1 MLSLPSSSSSISRL
15 KYDVFL
21 SFRGEDTRANFTD
34 HLYDALQRSGIVT
47 FRDDPNLEAG
57 EEIAPELF
65 EAIRQSWCSVLVFS
79 KTYAFS
85 SWCLE
90 ELAEI
95 VKRKNEKGHKIFPVF
110 YDVDPSD
117 LRKQKEKVGEAFAKH
132 EERYKE
138 DKILKWRNALTQVA
152 NIKGW
157 HLNNRHESEFI
168 GDIVKKVS
176 AKLCQ
181 TYPVVHDKLVGIS
194 SRLEELYSKIG
205 IGEDDVRIIGI
216 CGMGGIGKTTLARVV
231 YNQMSSHFEGKSF
244 LADVREISNKL
255 GLVSLQK
262 QLLTQTLFEGGFNI
276 FDVDEGNSIISHR
289 LSHKKVLLVI
299 DDVDNKKHLEHLVGR
314 RSWFGLGSRIIVTT
328 RDEHLLRSY
337 HVDYVY
343 KPTTLNPIDALRLFN
358 LKAFDSETVLE
369 VDFIELSKHVVR
381 YADGLP
387 LALEVLGS
395 FLCGRDA
402 TQWRSAIERLKL
414 DCNKEILDRLR
425 ISFDGLE
432 EREKNIFLDIAC
444 FFKGEEKDF
453 VTKVLNACEFFP
465 DIGIDVLVKKSLVTV
480 SGDNKLWMHDLLQEM
495 GRKIVREKSVDEPGK
510 RCRLW
515 DERDIQHVLT
525 KKTASDVIEAM
536 IIDNK
541 REPNKRL
548 NLSVDAFSKMKKL
561 RLLKVLC
568 LSNCDG
574 LTYLSNE
581 LRLLDWKGCPLR
593 SLPSSFQPDNLVAL
607 LLQYSH
613 IKQLWKGTRPLHK
626 LKVLNLK
633 GSGDL
638 IRTPDFRMTPDLEI
652 LILEGCTK
660 IVDVHPSI
668 GELNRLKTLNLRGCK
683 SLRNLPTKIGMESL
697 QTFILSGCS
706 NLLWFPEIDCKMECL
721 KTLDLSGCYS
731 VGILPESLQQAEFL
745 EELDLSGTVIT
756 KPPCF
761 IFRLKN
767 LKVLSFNGCKGSSS
781 KFRQNLPSLFKKIV
795 GGKTNSMALMLPSL
809 SGLSSLTELKLRDC
823 NLCEGDIPNDI
834 SCLSS
839 LKRLD
844 LSSNNFISIPD
855 SLNRLSKLENLELMN
870 CRGLKSLPELPTS
883 TNCYRL
889 AENNNALTL
898 LKKHLKAFGNS
909 RKRFDV
915 IIPGNEIPG
924 WFSHQRVDSSI
935 KIPLPL
941 NIQNDGQWMG
951 VAFCCIFA
959 NGDASGDED
968 IDCKVVIRCR
978 EPRHLYDGGLLLGKE
993 YNQPIKDNHLFLRY
1007 LPRVRLYPCSLE
1019 NECGES
1025 ETENISTPDCSN
1037 QECDELELSF
1047 TYNAHGKC
1055 AKVKKCGVRI
1065 VYEKDL
1071 LDVQL
1076 ITTLQPK
1083 LGSWDLVESFL
1094 RWTVLKDNL
1103 AREWEVLSTADAFFY
1118 HGTTYLSVD
1127 AFFEDE
1133 EIEIAKVLCCSN
1145 CDDLNCLPNEL
1156 RLLVWIG
1163 PCKLRVINFKGSRD
1177 LIKTPNFATSMNL
1190 DVLILEGCTRLVHVH
1205 QFVSVLWRLKLLNLK
1220 DCRSLRSLPAK
1231 IRTESLETL
1240 IISGCPNLLELPE
1253 IDGEMERLKTLTFP
1267 VATKSKVC
1275 RRVCSKWNLWKSRT

>member
-1 MLSLPSSSSSISRL
+1 MTKSFFSSQGNPKWKDEFHGSDATSTSLLISSLLRELNLRDCNLLHITSQISCMFSLEDLDLSGNSFITIPSSLARLSKLQSLSLEDCREL
-15 KYDVFL
+15 KSL
-21 SFRGEDTRANFTD
+21 
-34 HLYDALQRSGIVT
+34 
-47 FRDDPNLEAG
+47 
-57 EEIAPELF
+57 PELPTNI
-65 EAIRQSWCSVLVFS
+65 ESVNIDGCASLELVANPSKVCNSVDWADIRCIHC
-79 KTYAFS
+79 YR
-85 SWCLE
+85 
-90 ELAEI
+90 LAENI
-95 VKRKNEKGHKIFPVF
+95 NASTLLKRHLKVFANSRKLFELVIPGSKIPDWFSHQRVGFSIKLPLPLDVNGWELLSAVFFSFMMLPEMRLSNTIDIPEKLFDKSIGA
-110 YDVDPSD
+110 
-117 LRKQKEKVGEAFAKH
+117 EKVGEAFAKH

-181 TYPVVHDKLVGIS
+181 TYPVVHDKL
-194 SRLEELYSKIG
+194 
-205 IGEDDVRIIGI
+205 
-216 CGMGGIGKTTLARVV
+216 
-231 YNQMSSHFEGKSF
+231 
-244 LADVREISNKL
+244 
-255 GLVSLQK
+255 
-262 QLLTQTLFEGGFNI
+262 
-276 FDVDEGNSIISHR
+276 
-289 LSHKKVLLVI
+289 
-299 DDVDNKKHLEHLVGR
+299 
-314 RSWFGLGSRIIVTT
+314 
-328 RDEHLLRSY
+328 
-337 HVDYVY
+337 
-343 KPTTLNPIDALRLFN
+343 
-358 LKAFDSETVLE
+358 
-369 VDFIELSKHVVR
+369 
-381 YADGLP
+381 
-387 LALEVLGS
+387 
-395 FLCGRDA
+395 
-402 TQWRSAIERLKL
+402 
-414 DCNKEILDRLR
+414 
-425 ISFDGLE
+425 
-432 EREKNIFLDIAC
+432 
-444 FFKGEEKDF
+444 
-453 VTKVLNACEFFP
+453 
-465 DIGIDVLVKKSLVTV
+465 
-480 SGDNKLWMHDLLQEM
+480 
-495 GRKIVREKSVDEPGK
+495 
-510 RCRLW
+510 
-515 DERDIQHVLT
+515 
-525 KKTASDVIEAM
+525 ASDVIEAM

-1163 PCKLRVINFKGSRD
+1163 SPCKLRVINFKGSRD